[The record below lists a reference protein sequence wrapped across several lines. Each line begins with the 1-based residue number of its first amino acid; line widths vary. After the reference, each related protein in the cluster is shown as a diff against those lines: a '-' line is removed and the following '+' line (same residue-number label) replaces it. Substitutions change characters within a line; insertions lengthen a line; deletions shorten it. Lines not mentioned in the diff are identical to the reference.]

1 MEKGELMP
9 MMLMVV
15 LGRWRVKLF
24 MRINSNL
31 SPFLQVWNTRCR
43 LQIMNILVMYLL
55 LTRCGEENFIYSL
68 R

>member
-9 MMLMVV
+9 MMLMGV

-24 MRINSNL
+24 MRINSSL

-43 LQIMNILVMYLL
+43 LRIMNILVMYLL

>member
-9 MMLMVV
+9 MMLMGV

-24 MRINSNL
+24 MRINSKL

-55 LTRCGEENFIYSL
+55 LTRCEEENFIYSL